1 MAAEIINGNEIA
13 KQVRGEVAEG
23 VATLQATRE
32 AIDLLEVDAL
42 GLDVNDRRLLRA
54 IVEQFEGGPVG
65 LETIAA
71 AISEESDTVFDVYEP
86 FLLKRGLL
94 QRTPRGRMATAAA
107 WRHLGIDPPAA
118 PGAGPQGS
126 LWKEAD
132 ADGRLSVNTPAAHD

>member
-1 MAAEIINGNEIA
+1 M
-13 KQVRGEVAEG
+13 
-23 VATLQATRE
+23 
-32 AIDLLEVDAL
+32 DAL

-94 QRTPRGRMATAAA
+94 QRTPRGRLATAAA
-107 WRHLGIDPPAA
+107 WRHLGIEPPAA
-118 PGAGPQGS
+118 PIQPGAGPQGA
-126 LWKEAD
+126 LWGEAD
-132 ADGRLSVNTPAAHD
+132 GGDGEDAGGGLSVDAPAADD